1 MGPARARPRLVALF
15 GLSADPPTG
24 RGGHLGIVRWCADE
38 LRVPSARGSKRRR
51 GVDEV
56 WVLPVYRHIYGA
68 KREMTPYG
76 HRLAMAHLQFDGL
89 DTRVPV
95 RVVEAER
102 ETYEEAVA
110 AARARGE
117 DPAGVRV
124 GTYDVVRHLEATN
137 PGTRFVLVLG
147 ADTWADLRSGKW
159 RRARELEDMVEV
171 VALPRPGFGGGTIDD
186 APPLDDVSSSRAR
199 ATTDLAE
206 LRTILEPA
214 VVDYVIT
221 HRLYAIGEA
230 VARGGGAPPGT
241 VD

>member
-24 RGGHLGIVRWCADE
+24 RGGHLGIVRWCAGE

-102 ETYEEAVA
+102 ETYEDAVA
-110 AARARGE
+110 AARTRGE

-124 GTYDVVRHLEATN
+124 GTYDVVRHLEAAS

-159 RRARELEDMVEV
+159 RHAAELSGMVDV
-171 VALPRPGFGGGTIDD
+171 VALPRPGVGGGNVES
-186 APPLDDVSSSRAR
+186 APPLDDVSSSLAR
-199 ATTDLAE
+199 TTTDLE
-206 LRTILEPA
+206 VLRRILAPKVLE
-214 VVDYVIT
+214 YVLA
-221 HRLYAIGEA
+221 HRLYAVGA
-230 VARGGGAPPGT
+230 AMGGSTPRT
-241 VD
+241 